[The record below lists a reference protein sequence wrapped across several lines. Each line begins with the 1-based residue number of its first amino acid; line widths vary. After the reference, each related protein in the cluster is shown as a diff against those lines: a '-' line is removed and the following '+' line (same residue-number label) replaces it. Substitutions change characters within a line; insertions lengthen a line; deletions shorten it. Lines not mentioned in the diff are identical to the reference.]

1 MLIKIV
7 SSLRYFARQGL
18 AIRGDGTEK
27 DCNLVQLLRM
37 KGEEDPLMLDWLE
50 CRYDKY
56 TSPEIQ
62 NEILSCMA
70 RLVLENV
77 SANLQQLHYLT
88 IMLDETTDVSNC
100 EQAVVVL

>member
-7 SSLRYFARQGL
+7 SSLRYLARQGL

-27 DCNLVQLLRM
+27 DCNLVQLFRV
-37 KGEEDPLMLDWLE
+37 KGEDDSLMLDWLE
-50 CRYDKY
+50 RRYDKY

-70 RLVLENV
+70 RLVLENI
-77 SANLQQLHYLT
+77 SANLQQSWYLT
-88 IMLDETTDVSNC
+88 ILC
-100 EQAVVVL
+100 